1 MNKKLCSSF
10 TYLRHFDFLSTEAKL
25 TFNSKGDTRIKTPI
39 GGLLSLISVIAS
51 ITLFLFFFVQF
62 IDRQNKTYVSSSEYS
77 PNVNISESN
86 RLPFMLRLSN
96 AENEPYENPNS
107 VYKIGL
113 NFWFGGE
120 ASENGSQKKGHI
132 PIEMERCDI
141 NKHFGEYK
149 YLFANLTDISTFF
162 CPVMR
167 NYTQTIYGIY
177 GNTNPFSYYHF
188 VIYKCSESNGGN
200 CIDKDTQEKLLTS
213 TYVDMRT
220 VDVSINSNEHYVKT
234 PTIRT
239 DRHMLSTTVFKRI
252 WIYLNWVTYSTDD
265 NFFITSKRTESF
277 HQVHSFRYDTD
288 LRNISETTTPGT
300 FGSLSV
306 LANGNTM
313 IYSRRYHKIQDF
325 FASVS
330 GIISFIF
337 NFVFFINYF
346 VSLNSYYISLI
357 NGFVFENYKDIYNKQ
372 NISLD
377 EKGTKN
383 THEIIVKP
391 KMTLTNLVSN
401 DRSSKKIVNIK
412 WYRRF
417 LPFVYSVRKSK
428 SIIERLESVNRYLS
442 VFEIMKATE
451 ISRLL
456 KTYLLGESSK
466 ELSPLK
472 QKYKKKNILLKT
484 IEKGNKS
491 ENNMYNISNN
501 NESKVDLNS
510 EK

>member
-1 MNKKLCSSF
+1 M
-10 TYLRHFDFLSTEAKL
+10 
-25 TFNSKGDTRIKTPI
+25 
-39 GGLLSLISVIAS
+39 
-51 ITLFLFFFVQF
+51 
-62 IDRQNKTYVSSSEYS
+62 
-77 PNVNISESN
+77 
-86 RLPFMLRLSN
+86 
-96 AENEPYENPNS
+96 
-107 VYKIGL
+107 
-113 NFWFGGE
+113 
-120 ASENGSQKKGHI
+120 
-132 PIEMERCDI
+132 
-141 NKHFGEYK
+141 
-149 YLFANLTDISTFF
+149 
-162 CPVMR
+162 
-167 NYTQTIYGIY
+167 
-177 GNTNPFSYYHF
+177 
-188 VIYKCSESNGGN
+188 
-200 CIDKDTQEKLLTS
+200 
-213 TYVDMRT
+213 
-220 VDVSINSNEHYVKT
+220 
-234 PTIRT
+234 
-239 DRHMLSTTVFKRI
+239 
-252 WIYLNWVTYSTDD
+252 
-265 NFFITSKRTESF
+265 
-277 HQVHSFRYDTD
+277 
-288 LRNISETTTPGT
+288 
-300 FGSLSV
+300 
-306 LANGNTM
+306 
-313 IYSRRYHKIQDF
+313 
-325 FASVS
+325 
-330 GIISFIF
+330 
-337 NFVFFINYF
+337 FFINYF

-401 DRSSKKIVNIK
+401 DKSSKKIVNIK

-451 ISRLL
+451 LSRLL

-484 IEKGNKS
+484 IEEGNKS